1 MHSGSGILVA
11 AGLLLLTACGGSAP
25 SAGETEGEAAAAP
38 AASAEETK
46 ALCAAFD
53 RVIAARL
60 DTEAFSSLP
69 ENFELKP
76 GVPCG
81 MAELDIAPRRQGP
94 AIATPV
100 RGYACLYLDK
110 PGEIEANAWPVWTGV
125 LEDVAACFGGLW
137 EIAAV
142 TDARPDA
149 PTRRVLMSS
158 QPDVPLVTVGDGS
171 VDPVR
176 FEWSQDSGQGIVFF
190 VAAP

>member
-11 AGLLLLTACGGSAP
+11 AGLLLLTACGGAR
-25 SAGETEGEAAAAP
+25 SAGETEGETAPAP

-60 DTEAFSSLP
+60 DAEAFSSLP